1 MGKIMAGT
9 SKKRANFDVSPE
21 QQEILILA
29 KAATNASNIKEGV
42 LRACQVMV
50 SLAREAAKGNQVF
63 VGRNREGAARFVLP
77 GLESIHDQQWKWL
90 VQREHPWKKQPWV
103 KGRKLLASSVW
114 NEIRANGLNKQQA
127 MENWDLPGEAIDEIC
142 AYCEENMALIQ
153 AEAAE
158 EKMRLTNKGVRL
170 EATRG

>member
-1 MGKIMAGT
+1 MSETIT
-9 SKKRANFDVSPE
+9 KRANFDVSPE

-42 LRACQVMV
+42 LRSCQVMV

-63 VGRNREGAARFVLP
+63 VGRSREAAARFLLP
-77 GLESIHDQQWKWL
+77 GLESVREEQWKWL
-90 VQREHPWKKQPWV
+90 VQREHSWKKQLWV

-114 NEIRANGLNKQQA
+114 NEIRTNELTKQEA
-127 MENWDLPGEAIDEIC
+127 TENWTLPEEAIDEIC
-142 AYCEENMALIQ
+142 SYCEENIDFIK

-158 EKMRLTNKGVRL
+158 EKLRLKARGIGL
-170 EATRG
+170 EAARG